1 MKGTM
6 RKMNCLLSAFV
17 VAVAFSGCL
26 KIDTPENWTKEP
38 EKEPETESEVYKVVA
53 HRGGAAECNRPDN
66 SVSGL
71 KYAISIKCYASECD
85 IVLTSDNEVLVAHP
99 VDGGKVNGVTT
110 FDHTAA
116 QIRAAGALANGEQ
129 IPSLS
134 DFLKVLTDKEQNP
147 HGTKLWMD
155 VKRLVSN
162 GKNMDA
168 GYSINCCLRACQIIR
183 EMKAEEYCEFLIPT
197 GEDIFMAVRD
207 QAIDSYKINLAWM
220 TCTDPAR
227 YRKAW
232 AQLAYTK
239 ILGENPTGNYRPQDY
254 FSAGVP
260 LSIYNVDS
268 DETMD
273 DAIGYYK
280 QVKAIF
286 TNYPAKL
293 IGKLKEKGLE
303 K

>member
-1 MKGTM
+1 
-6 RKMNCLLSAFV
+6 
-17 VAVAFSGCL
+17 
-26 KIDTPENWTKEP
+26 
-38 EKEPETESEVYKVVA
+38 
-53 HRGGAAECNRPDN
+53 
-66 SVSGL
+66 
-71 KYAISIKCYASECD
+71 
-85 IVLTSDNEVLVAHP
+85 
-99 VDGGKVNGVTT
+99 
-110 FDHTAA
+110 
-116 QIRAAGALANGEQ
+116 
-129 IPSLS
+129 
-134 DFLKVLTDKEQNP
+134 
-147 HGTKLWMD
+147 MD

-227 YRKAW
+227 YGKAW

-286 TNYPAKL
+286 TNYPTKL